1 LRRPKSFLP
10 DDAVTPLESPPAIH
24 WTLSY
29 GADLAIRVWGDD
41 CVVHHALSNDTHR
54 LAAWLVPA
62 LQRLGQ
68 QPPATL
74 AELAELMDAD
84 AAAAT
89 DALQQLEQLLLVQR
103 C

>member
-54 LAAWLVPA
+54 LAA
-62 LQRLGQ
+62 
-68 QPPATL
+68 
-74 AELAELMDAD
+74 ELAELMDAD

>member
-1 LRRPKSFLP
+1 M
-10 DDAVTPLESPPAIH
+10 TPLESLPTIH

-54 LAAWLVPA
+54 LAAWLIPA

-74 AELAELMDAD
+74 GELAALIDAD
-84 AAAAT
+84 EAEAT

>member
-10 DDAVTPLESPPAIH
+10 DDAVTPPETQPATR

-29 GADLAIRVWGDD
+29 GADLSIRVWGDD

-74 AELAELMDAD
+74 TELAALIDAD
-84 AAAAT
+84 ADATT